1 MAASITEQI
10 ADWVSSPD
18 PGISA
23 DARRVGRLAILD
35 VLGTTIGARRS
46 PDYGVLDFLVSS
58 GNPGKPTL
66 LGRAGHLDAPRSAF
80 VNSYA
85 AHLLDF
91 DDSSGDMAGHP
102 TAVVF
107 PAALATAND
116 VGSTGADLLDAYI
129 VGVEVSCRLG
139 RLVNPQHYD
148 HGWHPSATLGGIGA
162 AAASARLLGLSSE
175 QTASAL
181 GLAVAFANGLKASFG
196 TPAKPLQV
204 ARASES
210 GVLAAYLARSGA
222 YSRADIFEHKQGFLR
237 VFDSREP
244 ESVSF
249 RFGSEGWSILTPGII
264 IKQYPCCGSTHS
276 AVESARALAPLS
288 ADDIKEVR
296 IELHPRRRTHV
307 DRPAPSTALEAKFS
321 VQYTVARA
329 LLSGNVTLDDFTSEH
344 VSTPEIRTL
353 LDRTV
358 VHDLDAP
365 DDRVEDRYGARVT
378 VTLRDGSELVEFT
391 PVALGRAPGE
401 MLAADRIVE
410 KFHGCVDATLGFAR
424 AADLLAAVTTLDAL
438 SDGPAQILALSAVG

>member
-1 MAASITEQI
+1 MAATITEQL
-10 ADWVSSPD
+10 AEWVSSPE

-23 DARRVGRLAILD
+23 EARRVASLAILD

-46 PDYGVLDFLVSS
+46 PDYGVLDFLVSGAAS
-58 GNPGKPTL
+58 GVPTL

-107 PAALATAND
+107 PAALATANE
-116 VGSTGADLLDAYI
+116 VGATGAELLDAYI
-129 VGVEVSCRLG
+129 MGVEVSCRLG
-139 RLVNPQHYD
+139 RIVNPYHYD

-175 QTASAL
+175 QTVAAL
-181 GLAVAFANGLKASFG
+181 GLSLAFANGLKASFG

-210 GVLAAYLARSGA
+210 GVLAAYLAQSGG

-244 ESVSF
+244 GSLSLK
-249 RFGSEGWSILTPGII
+249 FGAEDWSILTPGII

-276 AVESARALAPLS
+276 AVESARALAPLA

-329 LLSGNVTLDDFTSEH
+329 LLSGNVTLDDFTSER
-344 VSTPEIRTL
+344 VCTPEISAL
-353 LDRTV
+353 LGRTV
-358 VHDLDAP
+358 LHDLDAP

-378 VTLRDGSELVEFT
+378 VIRHDGTEHSEFT

-401 MLAADRIVE
+401 MLAPNRIAE
-410 KFHGCVDATLGFAR
+410 KFHACVDATLGFSR
-424 AADLLAAVTTLDAL
+424 AAELLTIVTTLDSAN
-438 SDGPAQILALSAVG
+438 DGPARIIALSAAG